1 MRISDWSSDVCSSDL
16 IGVESVIL
24 SIPSRYILLVIG
36 VDLRLNFAGHLC
48 LFWEFYRFEEVRVDV
63 GEIHLAHVET
73 RKFVDRKT
81 RTLLFLGLAPR
92 LVDLRAALLLKDPRE
107 LRFKAAIGLP
117 FRSEERRAGKEG
129 GSTLRSR

>member
-1 MRISDWSSDVCSSDL
+1 MVFFVFFFECYGDHRELHVLTHSFPTRRSSDL
-16 IGVESVIL
+16 
-24 SIPSRYILLVIG
+24 
-36 VDLRLNFAGHLC
+36 LC

-107 LRFKAAIGLP
+107 LDRK
-117 FRSEERRAGKEG
+117 SVV
-129 GSTLRSR
+129 

>member
-1 MRISDWSSDVCSSDL
+1 MRSSDWRSDVCSSDLGLFTGVGLIVAL

-92 LVDLRAALLLKDPRE
+92 LVDLRAALLLKDPLE
-107 LRFKAAIGLP
+107 LQIG
-117 FRSEERRAGKEG
+117 
-129 GSTLRSR
+129 